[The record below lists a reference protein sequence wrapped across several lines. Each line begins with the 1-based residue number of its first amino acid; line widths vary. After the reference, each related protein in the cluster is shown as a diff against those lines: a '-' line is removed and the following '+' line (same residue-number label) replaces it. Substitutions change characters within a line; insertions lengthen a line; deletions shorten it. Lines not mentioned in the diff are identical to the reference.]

1 MFNFFGKKKPAP
13 APVTMRDTLFGN
25 LPLDQWP
32 PSKSA
37 GSDAEPWTSFLRAQE
52 AIGRNK
58 RDEAVRLWQG
68 IAQMPNLESRHTL
81 QAWHYLRQHGA
92 QPAVQQAKT
101 VYGVV
106 VEVSMKQG
114 LDILAAYLDGTA
126 RYYNYSGSGI
136 VWERPNGVLDAPIKA
151 LLDAGQQIALMIGPW
166 EQERPPAPT
175 GGQVRLSMLTPSGIH
190 FGQGTFE
197 TLGQDPKGQLLIST
211 ATTLM
216 QQMTQLKQ

>member
-1 MFNFFGKKKPAP
+1 
-13 APVTMRDTLFGN
+13 
-25 LPLDQWP
+25 
-32 PSKSA
+32 
-37 GSDAEPWTSFLRAQE
+37 
-52 AIGRNK
+52 
-58 RDEAVRLWQG
+58 
-68 IAQMPNLESRHTL
+68 
-81 QAWHYLRQHGA
+81 
-92 QPAVQQAKT
+92 
-101 VYGVV
+101 
-106 VEVSMKQG
+106 MKQG

>member
-68 IAQMPNLESRHTL
+68 IAQMPNRATL
-81 QAWHYLRQHGA
+81 CKHGI
-92 QPAVQQAKT
+92 T
-101 VYGVV
+101 Y
-106 VEVSMKQG
+106 VSMVRSPLCSKRKRF
-114 LDILAAYLDGTA
+114 T
-126 RYYNYSGSGI
+126 GS
-136 VWERPNGVLDAPIKA
+136 
-151 LLDAGQQIALMIGPW
+151 
-166 EQERPPAPT
+166 
-175 GGQVRLSMLTPSGIH
+175 S
-190 FGQGTFE
+190 
-197 TLGQDPKGQLLIST
+197 
-211 ATTLM
+211 
-216 QQMTQLKQ
+216 LKYR